1 MESHSAI
8 GIDIGTQNS
17 VVATVKKGGL
27 EILLNE
33 SSNRLTP

>member
-1 MESHSAI
+1 MEQHSAI
-8 GIDIGTQNS
+8 GIDIGTQSS
-17 VVATVKKGGL
+17 VVATVKSGSI

>member
-1 MESHSAI
+1 MQQNPAI

-17 VVATVKKGGL
+17 VIATVKAGGI

-33 SSNRLTP
+33 SSSRLSP

>member
-1 MESHSAI
+1 MESTSAI

-17 VVATVKKGGL
+17 VVATVKKGGI
-27 EILLNE
+27 EVLLNE

>member
-1 MESHSAI
+1 MSQSAI
-8 GIDIGTQNS
+8 GIDIGTQSS
-17 VVATVKKGGL
+17 VVGTVKAGGI

>member
-27 EILLNE
+27 EILLND

>member
-8 GIDIGTQNS
+8 GIDIGTQS
-17 VVATVKKGGL
+17 TVVAAVKKGGI
-27 EILLNE
+27 EVLLNE

>member
-1 MESHSAI
+1 MDNYAAI

-17 VVATVKKGGL
+17 VVATVKKGGI

-33 SSNRLTP
+33 SSNRLSP

>member
-1 MESHSAI
+1 MEAHSAI
-8 GIDIGTQNS
+8 GIDIGTENS
-17 VVATVKKGGL
+17 VVATVKSGGI